1 MEILSLGSMKVFISE
16 SLAVGLKLKNTT
28 PSRNPT
34 NLVIPSPINFMGI
47 EKAKKI
53 L

>member
-1 MEILSLGSMKVFISE
+1 MKLFVSE
-16 SLAVGLKLKNTT
+16 GPTVGLNFQNTT

-34 NLVIPSPINFMGI
+34 NIVIPSTTKFMGI

>member
-1 MEILSLGSMKVFISE
+1 MQILIWSYMKVFISE
-16 SLAVGLKLKNTT
+16 GLIVGLNFKNTT

-34 NLVIPSPINFMGI
+34 NLVIPSTTNFMGI